1 MLRKNKNYPPD
12 YHENTFRDF
21 HISAGYFSLIVL
33 SKGMIKVVSI
43 DKIGFLPLNSGKQIK
58 KVNASSVDLK
68 TNQGLGLSTYKS
80 SLSSQKALM
89 LCFSGQKNLTL
100 AELKKISPEQSDYIN
115 SLVNKGIGQTI
126 FPILK
131 DTDSEHIKD
140 FIDVSGQFKIENPQM
155 LKAMAELSVMMKDDP
170 DMKFAYAAEIRDGE
184 WFRDI
189 LDNKFHPIQDKKD
202 TLESCSIKPYIGE
215 IIKNSNLFIH
225 TDDTGNVFYEP
236 SKKLGQRRESKA
248 PGLFTNDTQF
258 VDEYKLSILQNG
270 QEEELSLVK
279 ANNHGA
285 YSERLL
291 KTDDNTLSLIRR
303 QAIDKA
309 FFEQILAENNSTE
322 DKTLQFDISSRVQDI
337 FAARGC
343 CPKEEKPYYQEGNIL
358 NTRMAPDRDLGVQVG
373 LTARILDSKTGE
385 TYEQIINPEIS
396 EDNHLTAKITL
407 PPQTKASIDVRLLP
421 LISEYEDNGEIRVKN
436 QPFVDGRPVSANQIP
451 VNISQAMKEIQNSEG
466 VKAANASIP
475 SENKTPLEIKADKVI
490 NRSLNDIKLLK
501 NVLYLNGNGQI
512 NGSNRTE
519 KYEYVCAGLPRYGC
533 LFGRDSIITAKFMV
547 PVDPELAKGTIKILA
562 KFQGKPLGYEL
573 KQELQD
579 AASISSTQKQRILD
593 IIGKYEKAES
603 KKAFQSPLEMALEK
617 EFKANKDKYSAKT
630 MNFVTEAIKRY
641 KRREEAVGK
650 IPHELRVGEFS
661 RQKRIEHTPFYGTF
675 DATPLWLGL
684 VNDYYKWT
692 GDKQTI
698 KELMPNIENALSWIN
713 KNSQHDNPDFDGF
726 MAGKIDPKIGTAIL
740 NQDWKD
746 SEKSAKHVIKNGQLA
761 TPTYPIVYSEIQGY
775 VYEAKKGIA
784 KIYRDLGND
793 NKANQ
798 LEKEAEKLKSKFNEK
813 FWFKYND
820 EGQEKEYVAMAIY
833 AEPESGK
840 SDLKHL
846 QSITSNP
853 GHCLASGIIDE
864 GKNSIVQETLMSDKM
879 YSGWGIR
886 TLKEPSEKEK
896 INKDNL
902 AANNPAY
909 NALSYHNGSVWPH
922 DNAMAGL
929 GIGSENAARLTRS
942 LIEAAYK
949 FPNNRIPEVL
959 SGAKREEK
967 YENEREV
974 YPETCF
980 VQAWSSAGMVS
991 LMLSSLGL
999 KPDEIKNK
1007 DGSTKKIIRL
1017 ENPMLPEG
1025 MNNIR
1030 INGIQAYGNKFDIQA
1045 KRIEDNKLDV
1055 KAYISGTEEE
1065 LPVSSNN
1072 KNFTVNLFH
1081 SATLIK

>member
-1 MLRKNKNYPPD
+1 M
-12 YHENTFRDF
+12 
-21 HISAGYFSLIVL
+21 VL
-33 SKGMIKVVSI
+33 SEGIIKVVSI
-43 DKIGFLPLNSGKQIK
+43 DKVGFLPLNSGKQVK
-58 KVNASSVDLK
+58 KDNTPLASLKANQELDLSV
-68 TNQGLGLSTYKS
+68 YKS
-80 SLSSQKALM
+80 SLSAQKALI
-89 LCFSGQKNLTL
+89 LSFSGQGNLTL
-100 AELKKISPEQSDYIN
+100 EKLKEISPAQSDYIN
-115 SLVNKGIGQTI
+115 SLVNSGTAQTV
-126 FPILK
+126 FPILEA
-131 DTDSEHIKD
+131 TDPEHVKD
-140 FIDVSGQFKIENPQM
+140 FIDVSGQFKIQNPQM

-184 WFRDI
+184 WLKEI
-189 LDNKFHPIQDKKD
+189 LDNKFHPVQDKKD
-202 TLESCSIKPYIGE
+202 TLENCTIKPYIGE

-225 TDDTGNVFYEP
+225 TNDKGNVFYEP

-258 VDEYKLSILQNG
+258 VDEYKISIFQDG
-270 QEEELSLVK
+270 QEKSLNLVK
-279 ANNHGA
+279 ANNQGA

-309 FFEQILAENNSTE
+309 FFEQILAENSSTE

-343 CPKEEKPYYQEGNIL
+343 CPKEEKPYFQEGNTL
-358 NTRMAPDRDLGVQVG
+358 NTRIAPDRDLGVQVV
-373 LTARILDSKTGE
+373 LTAKVLDNKTGKA
-385 TYEQIINPEIS
+385 YEQIINPEAI
-396 EDNHLTAKITL
+396 EDNHLAAKISL
-407 PPQTKASIDVRLLP
+407 PAQTKASIDVRLLP
-421 LISEYEDNGEIRVKN
+421 LISEYDDNGEIRIKN
-436 QPFVDGRPVSANQIP
+436 QPFVDGKPVSANQIP
-451 VNISQAMKEIQNSEG
+451 ANISQAMKEIQDLSG
-466 VKAANASIP
+466 IKAASVSIL
-475 SENKTPLEIKADKVI
+475 SKNKTPLEIKADKVI

-501 NVLYLNGNGQI
+501 NVLYLNENGQI
-512 NGSNRTE
+512 NGNNRTE

-573 KQELQD
+573 RQELQD
-579 AASISSTQKQRILD
+579 VASISSTQKQRILN

-617 EFKANKDKYSAKT
+617 EFKANKDKYSAK
-630 MNFVTEAIKRY
+630 MVNFVTEAVKRY

-661 RQKRIEHTPFYGTF
+661 RQKRIEHTPFYGTL

-746 SEKSAKHVIKNGQLA
+746 SEKSAKHVVKNGQLT

-784 KIYRDLGND
+784 KIYRDLGDD
-793 NKANQ
+793 NKANK

-820 EGQEKEYVAMAIY
+820 ESQEKEYVAMAVY
-833 AEPESGK
+833 AERNAENGK
-840 SDLKHL
+840 SELKHL
-846 QSITSNP
+846 PSITSNP

-864 GKNSIVQETLMSDKM
+864 QKRDIIQETLMSDKM

-886 TLKEPSEKEK
+886 TLKEPSEKDLKK
-896 INKDNL
+896 INEENFV
-902 AANNPAY
+902 ANNPAY

-929 GIGSENAARLTRS
+929 GIGTENAAKLTKS

-967 YENEREV
+967 FENEREV

-991 LMLSSLGL
+991 LMLSSLGI
-999 KPDEIKNK
+999 KPAEIKNK
-1007 DGSTKKIIRL
+1007 DGSMQKIIKL
-1017 ENPMLPEG
+1017 ETPTLPEG

-1081 SATLIK
+1081 SATLI